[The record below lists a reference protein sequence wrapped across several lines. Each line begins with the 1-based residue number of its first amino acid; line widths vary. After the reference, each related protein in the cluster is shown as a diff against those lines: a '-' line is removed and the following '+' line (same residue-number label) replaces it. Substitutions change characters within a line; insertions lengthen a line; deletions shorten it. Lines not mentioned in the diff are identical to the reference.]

1 MSFLVHRTCPVV
13 LSAPSG
19 AGKTTIA
26 KALVERHEDVVFS
39 VSATTRPPRDHE
51 VEGVDYQFLSEQDF
65 QERIEADEFVEWAE
79 VHGHRYG
86 TSRKAV
92 EDALDDGRFLI
103 LDIDVQGALQMRQRV
118 PDVVLVFVLPPA
130 ADALV
135 ERLRDRGTE
144 GKDTLARRIENAR
157 GELEKASRFDY
168 IVVNENLEQAVDEVR
183 CIVMAEG
190 RRTARAIDLSNVI
203 RQLQRRIDEILA
215 EDFDFTRK

>member
-103 LDIDVQGALQMRQRV
+103 LDVDVQGAMQMRQRI
-118 PDVVLVFVLPPA
+118 PEAVLVFVLPPA

-144 GKDTLARRIENAR
+144 GEDTLTRRIENAR
-157 GELEKASRFDY
+157 GELEQASHFDY
-168 IVVNENLEQAVDEVR
+168 IVVNENLEQAIDEVR
-183 CIVMAEG
+183 CIVVAEG
-190 RRTARAIDLSNVI
+190 RRTARAIDLSNTI
-203 RQLQRRIDEILA
+203 RQLQFQIDQILA
-215 EDFDFTRK
+215 EDFDSPRE